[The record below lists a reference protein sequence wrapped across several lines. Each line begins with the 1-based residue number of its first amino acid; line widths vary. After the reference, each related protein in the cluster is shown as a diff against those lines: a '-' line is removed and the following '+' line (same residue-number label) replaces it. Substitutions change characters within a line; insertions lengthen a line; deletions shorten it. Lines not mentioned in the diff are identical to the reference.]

1 MASSVLQGSVL
12 VSLLFIVSLNDLDEN
27 VQDIVTRYADDTK
40 VAGL

>member
-12 VSLLFIVSLNDLDEN
+12 SSLLFIVYLNDLDEN